1 MFKLQS
7 TAFKDN
13 KLIPVKYSCDGQNIS
28 PPLYWKNV
36 PNNTKSFI
44 LIMENPDASHGTC
57 YHWII
62 YNIPRECKDLEE
74 GIKTSS
80 LPIPAQLA
88 SNNWHHK
95 NYQGPCPPQGEEHHY
110 HFKLYALKSF
120 IEHDQDI
127 STKTHIERVIDKFSL
142 GRAVLIGKYSRI
154 IENTI
159 SSKEDIDDAITI
171 LNKKD
176 VNQEIKEKSK
186 KEITKK
192 LLDNN

>member
-1 MFKLQS
+1 MFELRS
-7 TAFKDN
+7 IAFKD
-13 KLIPVKYSCDGQNIS
+13 KQLIPVKYSCDGSNIS

-44 LIMENPDASHGTC
+44 LIMDDPDAPHGTC

-62 YNIPRECKDLEE
+62 YNIPRECSELAE

-88 SNNWHHK
+88 PNNWHHK
-95 NYQGPCPPQGEEHHY
+95 NYHGPCPPHGEEHNY
-110 HFKLYALKSF
+110 HFKLFALKSF

-127 STKTHIERVIDKFSL
+127 SSKKNIEIVINKLSL
-142 GRAVLIGKYSRI
+142 SKAILIGKYSRI
-154 IENTI
+154 IEDST
-159 SSKEDIDDAITI
+159 SHKEDIKDAITI
-171 LNKKD
+171 LGKKD

-192 LLDNN
+192 ILDKN